1 MLLEVKNLHAS
12 INNTEILKGINLE
25 IKPGEVHVIMGLN
38 GSGKSTF
45 SKVLA
50 GHPSYKVNS
59 GQIIFENE
67 DITYLDPEERALK
80 GLFLAFQYPVEVPG
94 VSNEEFLRTAY
105 NLRRSYNELPN
116 LDPLEFFNLLN
127 DKTKAINLKM
137 DFVARNVNE
146 GFSGGEKK
154 RNEIFQLITLDSKF
168 CILDEIDSG
177 LDIDA
182 LKNISDSINNFLK
195 PDKGLLIITHYK
207 RLLNYI
213 KPDFVHVMKEGKIVQ
228 TGDIRLASE
237 LEQYGYD
244 LVEK

>member
-1 MLLEVKNLHAS
+1 MLLKVKDLCAS
-12 INNTEILKGINLE
+12 IDNVEILRGINLE
-25 IKPGEVHVIMGLN
+25 IKKGEIHVIMGLN

-50 GHPSYKVNS
+50 GHPAYKVDS
-59 GQIIFENE
+59 GQVLFESE
-67 DITYLDPEERALK
+67 DITDLEPEERALK

-105 NLRRSYNELPN
+105 NLRRSYNQLPD
-116 LDPLEFFNLLN
+116 LDPLEFYKVLN
-127 DKTKAINLKM
+127 EKTKDISLKA
-137 DFVARNVNE
+137 DFLARNVNE

-154 RNEIFQLITLDSKF
+154 RNEIFQLITLDSKL

-182 LKNISDSINNFLK
+182 LKKISDSINTFVDS
-195 PDKGLLIITHYK
+195 DKGLLIITHYK
-207 RLLNYI
+207 RLLDYI
-213 KPDFVHVMKEGKIVQ
+213 KPDFVHVMKNGKIVQ
-228 TGDIRLASE
+228 TGDISLATE

-244 LVEK
+244 WIK